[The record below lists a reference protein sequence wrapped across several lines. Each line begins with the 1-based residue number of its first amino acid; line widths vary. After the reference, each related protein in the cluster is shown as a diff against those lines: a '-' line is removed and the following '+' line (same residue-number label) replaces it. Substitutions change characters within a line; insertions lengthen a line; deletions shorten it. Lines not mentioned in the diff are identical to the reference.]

1 MKISDIYK
9 GTIKRCEN
17 IYCYKKY
24 GEEYY
29 VGEFLIGNTEFGT
42 IGKSTSIVTDEA
54 ILIKVNEN
62 QVIWLNNITNL
73 KEELLVN
80 LGFNINVINSSP
92 SSDKELFFDKETLT
106 PYFNSKEDKK
116 ISVKTLKKTIM
127 LDNKAN

>member
-1 MKISDIYK
+1 MKKSDIYK
-9 GTIKRCEN
+9 GTIKKCDN
-17 IYCYKKY
+17 IYCYKNY

-29 VGEFLIGNTEFGT
+29 FPEFIIGNTEFGT

-62 QVIWLNNITNL
+62 QVIQLNNITNL
-73 KEELLVN
+73 KEEILVN

-106 PYFNSKEDKK
+106 PYFDLKEDKK
-116 ISVKTLKKTIM
+116 INIKTLKKSIM
-127 LDNKAN
+127 LDKR